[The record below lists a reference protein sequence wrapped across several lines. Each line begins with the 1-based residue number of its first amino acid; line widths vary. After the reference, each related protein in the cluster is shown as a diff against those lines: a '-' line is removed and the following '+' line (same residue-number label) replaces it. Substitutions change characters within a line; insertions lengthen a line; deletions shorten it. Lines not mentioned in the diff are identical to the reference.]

1 MKYLKDDG
9 EGFTGTQL
17 VKGYTEENIFFTI
30 PKLLTAYKPAI
41 VPPFPPHN
49 GALMGSVLLS
59 SWAVSHSVEF
69 RRATAMSC
77 PEDSA
82 PPYRANAAFL
92 GFDCC

>member
-1 MKYLKDDG
+1 MSGVRHLSP
-9 EGFTGTQL
+9 
-17 VKGYTEENIFFTI
+17 I
-30 PKLLTAYKPAI
+30 PQELLTAYKPAI